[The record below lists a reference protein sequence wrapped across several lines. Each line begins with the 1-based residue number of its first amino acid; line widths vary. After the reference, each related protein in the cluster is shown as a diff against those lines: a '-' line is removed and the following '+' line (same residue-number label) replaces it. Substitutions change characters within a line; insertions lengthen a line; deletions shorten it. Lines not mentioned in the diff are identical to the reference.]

1 MCSQGKNSSKQT
13 RATTRHQSAM
23 QSETKER
30 FIDLCRRATEEQ
42 DPEKLK
48 LIKRE
53 MDRLL
58 LDKADDLQRRKS
70 D

>member
-1 MCSQGKNSSKQT
+1 
-13 RATTRHQSAM
+13 M

-58 LDKADDLQRRKS
+58 LDKADELQRRKS